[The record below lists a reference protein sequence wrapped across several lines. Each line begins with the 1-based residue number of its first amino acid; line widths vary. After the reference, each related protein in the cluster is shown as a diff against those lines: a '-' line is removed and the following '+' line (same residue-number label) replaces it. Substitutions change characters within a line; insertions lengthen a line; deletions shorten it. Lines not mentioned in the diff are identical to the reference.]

1 MIIVDT
7 REQKNQ
13 FILDYFDSRS
23 IEYKHEKLEVGD
35 YSIASNPCFSID
47 RKANIQEL
55 IQNVVH
61 DHERFVRELKRATE
75 NNIRLLI
82 LVQSESVHS
91 IDDLDDW
98 HNYRLKWSPKATTG
112 SQLKKIINTMIY
124 EYGLQVMFVDKE
136 HYAVTLVWLLE
147 VHKNE

>member
-13 FILDYFDSRS
+13 FILDYFGSRN

-35 YSIASNPCFSID
+35 YSMLSNPHFSID

-61 DHERFVRELKRATE
+61 DHERFVKELKRAAE
-75 NNIRLLI
+75 NKIRLLI

-91 IDDLDDW
+91 LDDLDDW

-112 SQLKKIINTMIY
+112 SQLKKIINTMIC

-147 VHKNE
+147 VHDT